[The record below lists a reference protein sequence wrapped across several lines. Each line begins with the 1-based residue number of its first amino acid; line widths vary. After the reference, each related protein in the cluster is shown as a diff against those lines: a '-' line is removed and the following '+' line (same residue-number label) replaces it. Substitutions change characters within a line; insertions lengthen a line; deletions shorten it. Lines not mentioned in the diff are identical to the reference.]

1 MAADGSVI
9 IDVLLDDDGV
19 TRGMDGINNSVS
31 NLKGIAKT
39 VAASLAVVGA
49 AAGAAFVGFSKSA
62 IVAAADAKALNA
74 QFDSVFKEV
83 GKTATTSLNKI
94 ADETGIL
101 PNRLKGAFTQMAA
114 FAKTTGLDTAAALSL
129 TERATLAAADSAA
142 FYDKSIESTA
152 ETLQSFLKGNFEND
166 AALGISATETTRN
179 AKANE
184 LYGKS
189 FTKLS
194 ESQKQDTLLAM
205 VEAGNQLSGALG
217 QAAKE
222 SDGLENLLGNL
233 KSAWN
238 DLLIQ
243 FGTPIL
249 PIVTDWLQKIASAIQ
264 SFDATPFINAFKF
277 IWDSLDKFA
286 SSAVDIYK
294 TIKSSI
300 SSSGGLLEAL
310 GIDASFLAKLYGY
323 LVKAQETFKHVFDG
337 IKTVV
342 KQAFTF
348 IMNNIVPILSDVV
361 NIMMDNLNMVQEI
374 FTAAFDAVIAVVSY
388 AFEFIQTY
396 IVPILNDIVSF
407 IGEQLEVIRK
417 FWAENGEQIVEAVT
431 KAFNMV
437 KSVID
442 FIMPAV
448 LFVIDF
454 VWTAIKQVITG
465 ALDIIMGLIKVF
477 SGLFTG
483 DFGKMWEG
491 IKQIFFGAIDL
502 IIGWMSLTFVGGLRT
517 LLTNLAKAGFN
528 LLKGMWD
535 DIAKVFTNMGA
546 TVGKVADDMANAI
559 VKYFTGLKDK
569 AASIWGT
576 MRTFG
581 ASVWSSIK
589 TVIVNFAKNIWDDVV
604 AKFTGLVSSVKNI
617 FGTVKSVISDIW
629 GGVLTFF
636 KGINLTQIGKD
647 IIAGLIKGIGSMASA
662 LTEKVKSLASSVEET
677 TKKVLGIH
685 SPSRVMDALGKF
697 TIDGLNQG
705 MESRKKTTEKITKEI
720 ADVAVKSTKESNK
733 EVQALVTEQ
742 EKEIAKVLKD
752 SQVKQ
757 AKIVADGKASKKK
770 NTVKVNEEL
779 KKVEQTT
786 AEQIEKINLEHSKK
800 VAKIDSDRDQ
810 SKLDAM
816 KKYIENKKSL
826 DQLSMLDEAK
836 LWETTVKH
844 FKDGTQQKIDAQK
857 QYYTQLKTIN
867 DQIISINTEYSNRII
882 AVNDQLRQNEQK
894 MTDEYNKSVEERTK
908 ALSTFASLFDWVD
921 NRVALSGKEL
931 TQNLASQVHELGMWQ
946 SEFNALSKKAID
958 DGLLEE
964 LRQMGV
970 KAYPELVEL
979 NKMTESELTDY
990 SNLYKLKASIAR
1002 KQAETE
1008 MVGMKNDTAK
1018 KIAEMRTVANAELTK
1033 LEKEWQ
1039 AKIANITK
1047 VTGTELNSLKAVG
1060 KNAGKGLLDGLSSM
1074 EDSLVSKA
1082 RSIAESIKRTIS
1094 GALDIHS
1101 PSRWMRDFVAGNMAQ
1116 GWIKGIDENEKSI
1129 IKKASQFGDWM
1140 KPEVSGGFVNK
1151 LRGVAA
1157 PLRNVTP
1164 IGPTTG
1170 GSSNTTNQNSKTFSP
1185 KITNHFT
1192 PAEST
1197 PSESAR
1203 KQKQQL
1209 QRAAM
1214 EWR

>member
-9 IDVLLDDDGV
+9 IDVLLDDDDV
-19 TRGMDGINNSVS
+19 TSGMNGINKSVD

-49 AAGAAFVGFSKSA
+49 AAGAAFIGFSKSA
-62 IVAAADAKALNA
+62 IVAAAETQALNA
-74 QFDSVFKEV
+74 QFSTVFGNLK
-83 GKTATTSLNKI
+83 KQASTNLNGI
-94 ADETGIL
+94 ADETGIVSS
-101 PNRLKGAFTQMAA
+101 RLKGSFTQMAA
-114 FAKTTGLDTAAALSL
+114 FAKTAGMETADALSL
-129 TERATLAAADSAA
+129 TERATLAAADSSA
-142 FYDKSIESTA
+142 FYDKSIESTV
-152 ETLQSFLKGNFEND
+152 ESLQSFLKGNFEND

-194 ESQKQDTLLAM
+194 ESQKQLTLLAM
-205 VEAGNQLSGALG
+205 VEDGNKLSGALG
-217 QAAKE
+217 QAARE

-233 KSAWN
+233 KAVWQE
-238 DLLIQ
+238 LLVE

-249 PIVTDWLQKIASAIQ
+249 PIVTEWLQKIADAIRN
-264 SFDATPFINAFKF
+264 FDATPFIAGFTF
-277 IWDSLDKFA
+277 IWEALDKFA
-286 SSAVDIYK
+286 SGAVGIYETLK
-294 TIKSSI
+294 ATI
-300 SSSGGLLEAL
+300 SSSGGLLAVLGLDDAFLTTLASYWVMVQEAFMH
-310 GIDASFLAKLYGY
+310 A
-323 LVKAQETFKHVFDG
+323 FDG

-342 KQAFTF
+342 TQAFTF
-348 IMNNIVPILSDVV
+348 IMNDIVPILADVV
-361 NIMMDNLNMVQEI
+361 NIITENLGMVQEI
-374 FTAAFDAVIAVVSY
+374 FTVAFDAVMAVVSY
-388 AFEFIQTY
+388 AFDFIKTY
-396 IVPILNDIVSF
+396 VVPILTEIVTF
-407 IGEQLEVIRK
+407 IGKQLDVIRK
-417 FWAENGEQIVEAVT
+417 FWTENGEQIVQAVT
-431 KAFNMV
+431 NAFNMV

-448 LFVIDF
+448 LFVIEF

-465 ALDIIMGLIKVF
+465 ALDVIMGLIKVF

-483 DFGKMWEG
+483 DFSKMWEG
-491 IKQIFFGAIDL
+491 IKQVFSGAIDL

-517 LLTNLAKAGFN
+517 LLTNFAKAGFN
-528 LLKGMWD
+528 ILKGMWD
-535 DIAKVFTNMGA
+535 DIAKVFTNMGSTVSGVVSKMA
-546 TVGKVADDMANAI
+546 TSIVNYFANILSRAQ
-559 VKYFTGLKDK
+559 
-569 AASIWGT
+569 SIFGT
-576 MRTFG
+576 LRTFG
-581 ASVWSSIK
+581 ASIWSSIR
-589 TVIVNFAKNIWDDVV
+589 TAITTAAKAIWDDVV
-604 AKFTGLVSSVKNI
+604 RSFTGLVNSIKTI
-617 FGTVKSVISDIW
+617 FGTVQSVISGIW
-629 GGVLTFF
+629 SKVMAYFN
-636 KGINLTQIGKD
+636 GISLKQVGID
-647 IIAGLIKGIGSMASA
+647 IIQGLINGIGSMASMV
-662 LTEKVKSLASSVEET
+662 TEKVKAIADSIPMWA
-677 TKKVLGIH
+677 KKVLGIH

-697 TIDGLNQG
+697 TIDGLNEG
-705 MESRKKTTEKITKEI
+705 MESRKKTTEKVTKGI
-720 ADVAVKSTKESNK
+720 ADVAIKSTQDSNK
-733 EVQALVTEQ
+733 EVKALVTEQ
-742 EKEIAKVLKD
+742 EKEIAKILKE

-757 AKIVADGKASKKK
+757 AKIVSDEKASKKRNSIK
-770 NTVKVNEEL
+770 LNEEL

-826 DQLSMLDEAK
+826 DELSMLDEAK

-857 QYYTQLKTIN
+857 QYYTQLKAIN
-867 DQIISINTEYSNRII
+867 DQIISINTEYSTKII

-894 MTDEYNKSVEERTK
+894 LTDEYNKSVEDRTK
-908 ALSTFASLFDWVD
+908 ALSTFANLFDWVD

-931 TQNLASQVHELGMWQ
+931 TQNLASQVHELGIWQ
-946 SEFNALSKKAID
+946 YEFNKLSKKAID

-979 NKMTESELTDY
+979 NKMTASELTEY
-990 SNLYKLKASIAR
+990 SNLYKQKTSIAR

-1008 MVGMKNDTAK
+1008 MIGMKNDTAN
-1018 KIAEMRTVANAELTK
+1018 KIAEMRNVANIELTK
-1033 LEKEWQ
+1033 LEKEWK
-1039 AKIANITK
+1039 AKIVNITK

-1060 KNAGKGLLDGLSSM
+1060 KNAGQGLLDGLSSM
-1074 EDSLVSKA
+1074 EDSLVRKA
-1082 RSIAESIKRTIS
+1082 KSIAESIKKTIS

-1116 GWIKGIDENEKSI
+1116 GWIKGIDENEQAI

-1140 KPEVSGGFVNK
+1140 KPEVPGGFVNK

-1164 IGPTTG
+1164 IGSATG
-1170 GSSNTTNQNSKTFSP
+1170 GNSNTTNQNSKTFSP
-1185 KITNHFT
+1185 QITNHFT